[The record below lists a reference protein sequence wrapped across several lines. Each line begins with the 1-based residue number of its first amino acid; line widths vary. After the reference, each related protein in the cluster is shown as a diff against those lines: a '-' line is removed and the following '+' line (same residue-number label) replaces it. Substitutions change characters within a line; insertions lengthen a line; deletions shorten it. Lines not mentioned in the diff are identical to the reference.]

1 METIIR
7 RAEKKDLK
15 TIYSFICDL
24 EKNKFDLQV
33 FEKIFYENLIT
44 DKNIYLVAENESGII
59 LGYISCHGQMLLHH
73 CDCVFEI
80 QEFYVENN
88 FRKLGVGSAL
98 IKALEK
104 EIANLHHSLIE
115 VTANKSRLATHKFYL
130 AKGFQETHKKF
141 SKSIPLGK

>member
-80 QEFYVENN
+80 QEFYVEKH
-88 FRKLGVGSAL
+88 FRKLGIGSKLITAL
-98 IKALEK
+98 QT
-104 EIANLHHSLIE
+104 EIDKLNHSLIE
-115 VTANKSRLATHKFYL
+115 VTANKNRVATHKYYL
-130 AKGFQETHKKF
+130 NQGFQETHKKY
-141 SKSIPLGK
+141 SKSIRH